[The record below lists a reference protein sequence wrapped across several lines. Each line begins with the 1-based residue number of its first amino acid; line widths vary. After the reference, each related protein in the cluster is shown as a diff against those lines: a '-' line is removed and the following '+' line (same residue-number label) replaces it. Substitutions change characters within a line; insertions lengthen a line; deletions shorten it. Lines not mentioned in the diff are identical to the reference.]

1 MFLGVGIIKLYCY
14 SLIKQ
19 IHGFILLVLSSIPNP
34 HCSGSSG
41 SVSFTDLDPG
51 QYVLQVTA
59 TNSREDR
66 AIERRRLEISSDP
79 SFCTIHLINRGA
91 VVSGD
96 IATVEFAGTGLAN
109 SFSCKLDTKPPFACK
124 LSCSFLGG
132 LFCSKVLA
140 NPTDQS
146 SCKLFTASCTV

>member
-1 MFLGVGIIKLYCY
+1 M
-14 SLIKQ
+14 
-19 IHGFILLVLSSIPNP
+19 LVLSSIPHP

-51 QYVLQVTA
+51 HYVLQVTA

-91 VVSGD
+91 MVSRD
-96 IATVEFAGTGLAN
+96 VATVEFAGTGLAK
-109 SFSCKLDTKPPFACK
+109 SFSCKLDTKPPFTCK
-124 LSCSFLGG
+124 LICSFLGVV
-132 LFCSKVLA
+132 LF
-140 NPTDQS
+140 
-146 SCKLFTASCTV
+146 